1 MCETP
6 AMKFDPVADIVD
18 GIPHMSRRNGRRVYD
33 HVIQNELHR
42 VLELGTHHGVSTCY
56 LGAAVDE
63 LGGGSVVTMDRLIAK
78 NLEPNVEELLA
89 RTGLSH
95 VVTAIYAERSFTWNL
110 REMLAQPEPPQF
122 DFVFLDGGHTWDV
135 TGFSFFLVDR
145 LLAPGGWLLF
155 DDIQWSLAKSPSV
168 RDKPETKAL
177 PEEERNAEQVGDVFR
192 ILVER
197 DPNYVTRLDGNWGW
211 AQKRS
216 ADDRPGSNTAP
227 ATLTSRATSTSRSL
241 SMSVKRAWR
250 SRPSSRS

>member
-1 MCETP
+1 ME
-6 AMKFDPVADIVD
+6 FDSVADIVD

-33 HVIQNELHR
+33 HVVKNELRR

-63 LGGGSVVTMDRLIAK
+63 LGGGSVVTMDRVIAR
-78 NLEPNVEELLA
+78 NLEPNVEELLH

-95 VVTAIYAERSFTWNL
+95 VVAAVYAERSFTWNL
-110 REMLAQPEPPQF
+110 REMLARPDPPQF

-168 RDKPETKAL
+168 SDKPETKAL
-177 PEEERNAEQVGDVFR
+177 PEEERTAEQVGDVFR

-216 ADDRPGSNTAP
+216 GDVRSGASPSPT
-227 ATLTSRATSTSRSL
+227 TVTSRAAATSRSL
-241 SMSVKRAWR
+241 SMSVKKAWR
-250 SRPSSRS
+250 ARTGSRP